1 MEKKRVLFFQ
11 YFPENFTC
19 IKGNKDLLDSENFIL
34 LSLTS
39 WDIKLRVEWK
49 KQDWWHIMSTSCH
62 LIDDNKSIID
72 LQRCT
77 VEFFFNCSIIHK
89 SILTLV
95 LWES

>member
-49 KQDWWHIMSTSCH
+49 KQDWWQIMSTSCH
-62 LIDDNKSIID
+62 LIDDNKSIIN

-77 VEFFFNCSIIHK
+77 VEFF
-89 SILTLV
+89 
-95 LWES
+95 